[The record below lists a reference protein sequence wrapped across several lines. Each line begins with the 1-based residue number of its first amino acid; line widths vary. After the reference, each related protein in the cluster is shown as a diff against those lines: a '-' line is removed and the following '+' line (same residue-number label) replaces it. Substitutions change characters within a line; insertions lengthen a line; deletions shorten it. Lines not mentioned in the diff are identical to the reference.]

1 MEKGYLCGEV
11 CEQVFNKWL
20 KLRLSINIP
29 NLWLTES
36 AAYSYDKG
44 VMWRFNQ
51 KQETSTANSKI
62 ESDLST
68 QSFDLLHAIDAESV
82 VITSTD
88 RVIYYSD
95 GIAIF
100 NFIKDERIQNKELS
114 NLVRAVRRSGIQQD
128 ATIELPRG
136 PIGAGTHDLL
146 VRVISIGDAGLIA
159 ILIFDDSEMRR
170 LDSIRRDFVANISH
184 ELKTPI
190 GALSILSEAVLDASN
205 DPEAIVKFASRMQSE
220 AKRLSNLVQEI
231 INLSRL
237 QDDDPLKNGKAVDIN
252 EVISEAVDQ
261 SRLNAEK
268 RKITLVHEEVDNI
281 VINGDRNQV
290 TMAINNLIE
299 NAINYSPD
307 ATRVAIT
314 SKVVDG
320 IVEIAVSD
328 QGIGI
333 PEKDLERIFE
343 RFYRVD
349 PARSRLTGGTGLGL
363 SIVKH
368 IATNHGGDVSLWSVE
383 GAGSTFTI
391 RFPLSSNTLTAERP
405 NMEGNK

>member
-1 MEKGYLCGEV
+1 
-11 CEQVFNKWL
+11 
-20 KLRLSINIP
+20 
-29 NLWLTES
+29 
-36 AAYSYDKG
+36 
-44 VMWRFNQ
+44 
-51 KQETSTANSKI
+51 
-62 ESDLST
+62 
-68 QSFDLLHAIDAESV
+68 
-82 VITSTD
+82 
-88 RVIYYSD
+88 
-95 GIAIF
+95 
-100 NFIKDERIQNKELS
+100 
-114 NLVRAVRRSGIQQD
+114 
-128 ATIELPRG
+128 
-136 PIGAGTHDLL
+136 
-146 VRVISIGDAGLIA
+146 VRVTSIGDAGLIA

-205 DPEAIVKFASRMQSE
+205 DPEAIAKFASRMQSE
-220 AKRLSNLVQEI
+220 AKRLSDLVQEI

-237 QDDDPLKNGKAVDIN
+237 QDDDPLKNGKPVN
-252 EVISEAVDQ
+252 ISEAIAEAVDQ

-268 RKITLVHEEVDNI
+268 RKITLVHGEEDD
-281 VINGDRNQV
+281 VIMNGDRNQV
-290 TMAINNLIE
+290 TMAIHNLIE

-314 SKVVDG
+314 LKVVDA
-320 IVEIAVSD
+320 IAEISVSD

-391 RFPLSSNTLTAERP
+391 RFPLISNTLAGEKQ
-405 NMEGNK
+405 NLKGDQ

>member
-1 MEKGYLCGEV
+1 M
-11 CEQVFNKWL
+11 WL
-20 KLRLSINIP
+20 
-29 NLWLTES
+29 
-36 AAYSYDKG
+36 
-44 VMWRFNQ
+44 FNQ
-51 KQETSTANSKI
+51 KQDAATGNSKTQT
-62 ESDLST
+62 DLST
-68 QSFDLLHAIDAESV
+68 QSFDLLRAIDAESIIV
-82 VITSTD
+82 TSSD
-88 RVIYYSD
+88 QVIYYSD
-95 GIAIF
+95 QIVTF
-100 NFIKDERIQNKELS
+100 NLIKDERIQNKELS
-114 NLVRAVRRSGIQQD
+114 NLVRAVRRSGQQQD

-146 VRVISIGDAGLIA
+146 VRVTSIGDAGLIA

-205 DPEAIVKFASRMQSE
+205 DPEAIAKFASRMQAE
-220 AKRLSNLVQEI
+220 AKRLSDLVQEI

-237 QDDDPLKNGKAVDIN
+237 QDDDPLKNGKPIN
-252 EVISEAVDQ
+252 LVEVITEAVDQ

-268 RKITLVHEEVDNI
+268 RKITLVFEQLDEAV
-281 VINGDRNQV
+281 VNGDRNQL
-290 TMAINNLIE
+290 TMAVNNLIE

-314 SKVVDG
+314 LKVTDQ
-320 IVEIAVSD
+320 IAEIAVSD

-391 RFPLSSNTLTAERP
+391 RFPLADTFLISEKPS
-405 NMEGNK
+405 MEGK